1 MLKMRQLKELAVIVP
16 VVLLTGYSCP
26 CQADQLRFERAR
38 DWTEWTLPARAVE
51 IMADGT
57 IQAVRASRPINAALN
72 AQRFGGGV
80 RTIGSNAVD
89 GALVLDGDLNSG
101 WSPDWS
107 APEQDWWIEIDL
119 GRAVSL
125 RQLRLVFAAESD
137 PFELFDLQ
145 ISNGEQKRTNARV
158 PIAGTLVYRI
168 EERIKQ
174 NDQHVIS
181 YEPQSKEHSVIR
193 FVRIQVLS
201 SVPGA
206 RLVEIEAET
215 FGDNLVLN
223 SIENLGGVDI
233 VIETE
238 GGDSERISVANAI
251 GLMDGDLVTP
261 WRFGRASRG
270 QTDIFGRI
278 TVDLGLVYWVDQV
291 RLIGRLVLGRGF
303 DFKFYEVM
311 TSDGSLGPDGTVLW
325 FKHFS
330 GHGSQTNRRE
340 GMADHPFPLRPVRLV
355 RIGWKYWDAVC
366 AVETGGGQTA
376 TTIACQAQGITEE
389 LQVFGTGY
397 PLAVTLRSQILDL
410 QGLKNFTNLEWEGET
425 PPGTRHEI
433 RTRTGNDLNS
443 VITFH
448 NKDGKEITERAWGKL
463 IPSFRGSI
471 DTTLGVGDDWS
482 PWSRIYHTSAQAFQS
497 PVPRRYVQVDVRLVS
512 EDPEAAASLEMLQI
526 NFDDPLARDVVAE
539 IAPALTTPA
548 VQQAFSLFVR
558 PRGTVTGFDYLS
570 VEASTQLNFVEAR
583 LGGERFDT
591 LAESTD
597 NGFRVALP
605 RRVQSNE
612 LLELSFNAEIYLQST
627 RFDVFLE
634 DRSGDVPV
642 RQRVD
647 AGDATDR
654 APANTNIVSLPLD
667 PELFVNVDVSS
678 RVLTPNGDGQND
690 ELQVALDVLNL
701 IEERPLRLRIM
712 ELSGRVI
719 RSVARGSAAG
729 QQHLVWDARDESG
742 VLVPPGIYILEL
754 NLQGDGREESL
765 HRLVTVVY

>member
-1 MLKMRQLKELAVIVP
+1 M
-16 VVLLTGYSCP
+16 
-26 CQADQLRFERAR
+26 
-38 DWTEWTLPARAVE
+38 
-51 IMADGT
+51 
-57 IQAVRASRPINAALN
+57 
-72 AQRFGGGV
+72 
-80 RTIGSNAVD
+80 
-89 GALVLDGDLNSG
+89 
-101 WSPDWS
+101 
-107 APEQDWWIEIDL
+107 
-119 GRAVSL
+119 
-125 RQLRLVFAAESD
+125 
-137 PFELFDLQ
+137 
-145 ISNGEQKRTNARV
+145 
-158 PIAGTLVYRI
+158 
-168 EERIKQ
+168 
-174 NDQHVIS
+174 
-181 YEPQSKEHSVIR
+181 
-193 FVRIQVLS
+193 
-201 SVPGA
+201 
-206 RLVEIEAET
+206 
-215 FGDNLVLN
+215 
-223 SIENLGGVDI
+223 
-233 VIETE
+233 
-238 GGDSERISVANAI
+238 ANAI

-278 TVDLGLVYWVDQV
+278 TVDLGLVYWVDEV

-311 TSDGSLGPDGTVLW
+311 TSDGSLGPDGTALW

-376 TTIACQAQGITEE
+376 TTIGCQAQGITEE
-389 LQVFGTGY
+389 LQAFGTGY

-448 NKDGKEITERAWGKL
+448 NKDGKEITERAWGKR

-471 DTTLGVGDDWS
+471 DTTFGVGDDWS

-497 PVPRRYVQVDVRLVS
+497 PVPRRYVQVDVWLVS

-612 LLELSFNAEIYLQST
+612 LLELSFDAEIYLQST

-678 RVLTPNGDGQND
+678 RVLMPNGDGQND

-765 HRLVTVVY
+765 HRLVTVVYQPRPVQAPRWARARPMYFCAHWQWLSYVSSGSVRTRRPGTPTIRLKGSIRSPSRTTAPAPMTLPLPTCAPESTMAPMPIRQPSSIVQACRLALCPTVTSALTMQGRSLVTWTMLPSWMLLRLPMRIALTSPRTTALNQIEHSSPSSTSPMIRAPSATKTDSGTTAGWVWIAAGRSVGSI